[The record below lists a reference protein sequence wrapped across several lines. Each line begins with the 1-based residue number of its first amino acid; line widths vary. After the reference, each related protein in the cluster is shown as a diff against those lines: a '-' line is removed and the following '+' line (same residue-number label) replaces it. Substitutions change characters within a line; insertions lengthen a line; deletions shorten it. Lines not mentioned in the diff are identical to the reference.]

1 MEIIYRAKD
10 GTEFYSEEECVK
22 YESMWFISDCK
33 ATNLDGSIQYSTVD
47 IVECCEKAS
56 ILEFKTD
63 EAAKKFKEAAE
74 KASYEDITQAIN
86 GAGVYIYYED
96 FDYFVKLKTKEE
108 VMDNIKN
115 LVLNNDCIVRGFLL
129 NGVER
134 YICEIV
140 R

>member
-47 IVECCEKAS
+47 IVECCEKAV

-86 GAGVYIYYED
+86 GAGIYMYCED
-96 FDYFVKLKTKEE
+96 FDYFAKLKTKEE
-108 VMDNIKN
+108 VIEIMKN
-115 LVLNNDCIVRGFLL
+115 LKLSCDYTVRRFLL
-129 NGVER
+129 NEVER

-140 R
+140 